1 VRQIL
6 PHSIQQASLLD
17 KLVEQTPLLDE
28 FLRGIELLD
37 LASLE
42 NDNPIAVEDG
52 DDGTLAEEGAA
63 QRGLQQG
70 VGLDIDGCGGF
81 VEDEDVGGREQRT
94 G

>member
-1 VRQIL
+1 MC
-6 PHSIQQASLLD
+6 
-17 KLVEQTPLLDE
+17 
-28 FLRGIELLD
+28 
-37 LASLE
+37 
-42 NDNPIAVEDG
+42 DG